1 MKKRGEL
8 RMLRSALRARRRA
21 AGEAAAVG
29 LRFEGADVFRPTLV
43 VVAGVVF
50 RPTLVVVADAAGR
63 ANCGRSRA
71 DTTLV
76 PVLVVVG
83 TAVRTPTPSGGS
95 ETRLGASFVVG
106 QKATAASVTAA
117 PAAAARTKARPRRGR
132 RPEAR
137 ASAPAT
143 PGCGVAALATAVGN
157 CRSRARACSR
167 SSGETST
174 DSGLIGSAGSNV
186 GSREVGTATVHH
198 CAYAGRRPVVPKL
211 GPEARSL
218 ARKP

>member
-1 MKKRGEL
+1 
-8 RMLRSALRARRRA
+8 MLRSALRARRRA
-21 AGEAAAVG
+21 AGEAVAVG
-29 LRFEGADVFRPTLV
+29 LRFGGADVFRPTLV
-43 VVAGVVF
+43 VVAEVVF
-50 RPTLVVVADAAGR
+50 RPIRVVVADVAGR

-76 PVLVVVG
+76 SVLVVVG
-83 TAVRTPTPSGGS
+83 TAVGTPTPSGGS

-106 QKATAASVTAA
+106 QRATAASVTAA
-117 PAAAARTKARPRRGR
+117 PAAAARTKARLRRGCR
-132 RPEAR
+132 LGAR
-137 ASAPAT
+137 AAVPAT
-143 PGCGVAALATAVGN
+143 PGCVVAARATAVGN

-198 CAYAGRRPVVPKL
+198 CAYAGRRTGVGKL
-211 GPEARSL
+211 APEARSL
-218 ARKP
+218 AREP